1 MSLMIDIFVAIL
13 LISAIGYGMVLNRR
27 IVALRRD
34 QADLE
39 RLAVSFN
46 EATTRAEASVGN
58 LKKAAQSSAQI
69 LNEGLD
75 DAVKVRE
82 DLNYLIER
90 GMKLADQL
98 ETSVRGAEKLPQPK
112 QQTAHNMAKNDHGLR
127 SVINPVEPANE
138 FAIAETS
145 QNFTNSNLR
154 PKSSPK
160 KGLNAETLGNEIV
173 KSEAE
178 RELIKALQAVR

>member
-1 MSLMIDIFVAIL
+1 VSIIIDVFVAVL

-46 EATTRAEASVGN
+46 EATARAEASVGN
-58 LKKAAQSSAQI
+58 LKKAAQGSSQI
-69 LNEGLD
+69 LNQGIDE
-75 DAVKVRE
+75 AVKICG
-82 DLNYLIER
+82 DLNYLIDR
-90 GMKLADQL
+90 GKKLGDQL
-98 ETSVRGAEKLPQPK
+98 ENSVRGAESLPSSSKNKLPSK
-112 QQTAHNMAKNDHGLR
+112 TVL
-127 SVINPVEPANE
+127 NPVEPANE
-138 FAIAETS
+138 SAPQKTTPVLANKNQVQELPGKKFAGE
-145 QNFTNSNLR
+145 
-154 PKSSPK
+154 
-160 KGLNAETLGNEIV
+160 NAEILGNEII